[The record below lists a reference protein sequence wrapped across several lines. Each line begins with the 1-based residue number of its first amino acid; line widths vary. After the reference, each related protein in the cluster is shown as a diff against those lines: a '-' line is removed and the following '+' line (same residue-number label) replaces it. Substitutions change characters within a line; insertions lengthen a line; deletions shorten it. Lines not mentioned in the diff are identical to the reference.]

1 VLDVSTQSDD
11 YSLTALRLEEVE
23 DANPGTGVLV
33 TSTELTLIFQN
44 PASFTR
50 EVVVTL
56 EGAQNV
62 TLDDITLEGADI
74 SGLLSGQAA

>member
-1 VLDVSTQSDD
+1 
-11 YSLTALRLEEVE
+11 
-23 DANPGTGVLV
+23 V